1 MTGAQHERVV
11 IVGGG
16 PAGLSAAVQLRRE
29 GLDPLLLEAGRPG
42 GLLRNAD
49 RVENYLGFPD
59 GIPGSELADLFLA
72 QARRWG
78 VRILAAEAAA
88 VVYHGGVFEIAALPL
103 SLTAD
108 YLVVA
113 SGTEAKLWTGPSF
126 LGIDPALIPA
136 EVISIGD
143 TRDLRI
149 AIVGGGDAAFDYAL
163 NLARANNVILIHRG
177 VRPAGLALLAARAA
191 QNPGIQIWPE
201 AEIQVLERTPE
212 GCFRLR
218 IRRSEKE
225 TQLEVDHVLA
235 AVGRRPR
242 LGFLEIPSALQSELD
257 EAGRFFLAGDA
268 AGGRERQTA
277 IAAGDGLRAA
287 MRITLRCRGE
297 VK

>member
-1 MTGAQHERVV
+1 MTDATHERVV

-29 GLDPLLLEAGRPG
+29 GLDPLLLEAGLPG

-59 GIPGSELADLFLA
+59 GIPGPQLVELFIA

-78 VRILAAEAAA
+78 VRILAAEAAS
-88 VVYHGGVFEIAALPL
+88 VVFYSGAFEIAAPPF
-103 SLTAD
+103 SLTAEF
-108 YLVVA
+108 LVVA
-113 SGTEAKLWTGPSF
+113 SGTEAKPWTGPSF
-126 LGIDPALIPA
+126 HGIDPARIPA
-136 EVISIGD
+136 EVESIVD
-143 TRDLRI
+143 VRDRQI

-163 NLARANNVILIHRG
+163 NLARANRVILIHRG
-177 VRPAGLALLAARAA
+177 SRPTGLSLLAARAA

-212 GCFRLR
+212 GRFRLR
-218 IRRSEKE
+218 ILRSDGE

-242 LGFLEIPSALQSELD
+242 LGFVEIPDALRAELA
-257 EAGRFFLAGDA
+257 EGGRFFLVGDV

-287 MRITLRCRGE
+287 MRIALRCGR
-297 VK
+297 VR